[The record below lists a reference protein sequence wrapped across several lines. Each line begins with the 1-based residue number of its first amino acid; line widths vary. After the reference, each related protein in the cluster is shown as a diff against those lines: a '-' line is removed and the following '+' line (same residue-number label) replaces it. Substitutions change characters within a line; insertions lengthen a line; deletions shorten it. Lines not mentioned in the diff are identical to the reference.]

1 MQNTRKKVPALLARR
16 QSVNPEP
23 SGSAPM
29 ATAFIRFQSLVGDR
43 ATSSEEGRGGGGAER
58 SRIRGKI
65 PVLLRFLFFASFLF
79 QPAPVT
85 FNIIHRP
92 SFFFLCGFASLES
105 YPFNRKAFGER
116 KT

>member
-43 ATSSEEGRGGGGAER
+43 ATSSEERGRRGGTRTQPHQRENTGA
-58 SRIRGKI
+58 
-65 PVLLRFLFFASFLF
+65 FALFVFCIVSF
-79 QPAPVT
+79 PT
-85 FNIIHRP
+85 CTCNI
-92 SFFFLCGFASLES
+92 
-105 YPFNRKAFGER
+105 
-116 KT
+116 